1 MEIICQKCGTSNDEK
16 SMMCMRC
23 GQILET
29 DATQKY
35 SSIKGNLTSG
45 TLLSVFYI
53 LLFTAYLCL
62 LIFLVVPFGND
73 LLVQLENSF
82 VFEFYNNATL
92 TKIAIETIYTM
103 SMFVLNYIFIAIILE
118 IITHNKMVD
127 LKSVKSFTI
136 ITSIYAVISIVVIT
150 YLTSGLNYLLLGEH
164 LLSFVA
170 IFPYVKRK
178 MLKRV

>member
-1 MEIICQKCGTSNDEK
+1 MEIICPKCGTSNDEK
-16 SMMCMRC
+16 GMMCMRC

-29 DATQKY
+29 EKTKESESA
-35 SSIKGNLTSG
+35 KGNFASSTVLAII
-45 TLLSVFYI
+45 YI
-53 LLFTAYLCL
+53 LLFTGYLCA
-62 LIFLVVPFGND
+62 LIFLAVPFGNE
-73 LLVQLENSF
+73 LLLKLENSF

-92 TKIAIETIYTM
+92 TKIAIETIYTVG
-103 SMFVLNYIFIAIILE
+103 MFLLNYIFIAIILE

-127 LKSVKSFTI
+127 LKGVKTFTI
-136 ITSIYAVISIVVIT
+136 ITSIYAVVSMVIIT

-164 LLSFVA
+164 LLSLVT